1 MAKNNYRAQVNQY
14 ANREEAVRKARG
26 NPNKNVHTKKKN
38 SNYGGYTA
46 GNYVV
51 DKIGE
56 KVKKQEHV
64 QLPAWMR
71 IALAVD
77 FVVLIVLLVLRLT
90 VLKDNEI
97 MAQVTTLMLGVTCA
111 ALFYIRRFKH
121 QQKSAGYTVIQVLLC
136 IVAVLY
142 IGMSVIGL
150 LTYAGLI

>member
-1 MAKNNYRAQVNQY
+1 MSKNNYRAQVNQY
-14 ANREEAVRKARG
+14 ANREEAARKARG

-51 DKIGE
+51 DKIGQ
-56 KVKKQEHV
+56 KVKEQEHV
-64 QLPAWMR
+64 QLPTWMKV
-71 IALAVD
+71 ALVAD
-77 FVVLIVLLVLRLT
+77 FAVLIVLLVLRLT

-121 QQKSAGYTVIQVLLC
+121 QNKNGTYKAIQVLLC
-136 IVAVLY
+136 VVAIVY
-142 IGMSVIGL
+142 IAMSTIGL